1 MSAGTAGMS
10 WEQMSDKDDDKVRL
24 DKWLWAARF
33 YKTRALA
40 KAAIEGGKVHH
51 RGERCKP
58 GKEPKVGD
66 EYVIRTGVEER
77 SVVVQALS
85 VVRRGAPEAQALY
98 AETAESVERR
108 EKAAAQRKAGALGMQ
123 TDGRPSKKQRRQL
136 HQFRDNQELRHA
148 AVPSRLATADNAQA
162 A

>member
-1 MSAGTAGMS
+1 
-10 WEQMSDKDDDKVRL
+10 MSDKDDGKVRL

-58 GKEPKVGD
+58 GKEPKIGD
-66 EYVIRTGVEER
+66 IYVVRSGFDER

-85 VVRRGAPEAQALY
+85 VVRRGAPEAQVLY
-98 AETAESVERR
+98 AETAESIERR
-108 EKAAAQRKAGALGMQ
+108 EQAAAQRKAGALGMQ
-123 TDGRPSKKQRRQL
+123 TEGRPSKKQRRQL
-136 HQFRDNQELRHA
+136 HQFHGNQG
-148 AVPSRLATADNAQA
+148 
-162 A
+162 